1 MATNADHYRSYN
13 TGVVE
18 MYRGYIDESREAA
31 ELTNKSIAERR
42 SELQKIIRDLDS
54 DIMSAQ
60 RALETGQTT
69 HFKAHMTARGDR
81 VRAARASARASGRAG
96 SELDKLREKARAAT
110 AASLQEA
117 VEFAATQGDDQFNVS
132 DALNSFTN
140 RASMARF
147 LGQIGMVPGDDDAGS
162 IGEAERQA
170 VSLGVREGL
179 EIGLPANQF
188 VAPDGAIEN
197 TQRQITG
204 RVTRPSEFD
213 EVKRAAGS
221 QVGARAS
228 AVSRGPVVT
237 DADVD
242 RAMEESGLTASI
254 AQRQADIDRMKAQ
267 RQATMAEAARLPG
280 EMGEEEI
287 LQQAAGRMG
296 EVGRYAGQP
305 KNFIAVQRQ
314 LNDARRRFAEQEA
327 KIAENETQRAAIES
341 MSPSQR
347 ILLQA
352 SLDGLDMRQRH
363 PRGIPPEL
371 TREALDFSTQIR
383 NAMRNDPKIRGNDK
397 AIVELAINLAQQN
410 NPDGSVEEIRAMR
423 DLILQGVAFEQTKR
437 DDVAAHLPKQMA
449 EAERLRQE
457 RIDNFEFGSID
468 LSEIE
473 EEITADDIQFNRPA
487 LSSIE
492 ETKAPFAFTQ
502 QAFERM
508 TEEEQKKAVR
518 SVLENPELMFSK
530 EGMITLNSMSGSQD
544 LVNHLSKE
552 ELDRFKNIRGRV
564 EGFVGSSQ
572 LQSPEPTLAMLLN
585 EQAIDAIQFPPQAE
599 AIEEVEE
606 PKGLAALPL
615 DPELEE
621 QLLMQ
626 RAQ

>member
-18 MYRGYIDESREAA
+18 MYRGYIEEAREAA

-42 SELQKIIRDLDS
+42 SELQKIIRDIDS

-69 HFKAHMTARGDR
+69 HFKAHLDQKNRR
-81 VRAARASARASGRAG
+81 NAARSRALRGRTKASSELEKIRVKAREKMARAVD
-96 SELDKLREKARAAT
+96 EAAALANANPEVVWDQN
-110 AASLQEA
+110 AA
-117 VEFAATQGDDQFNVS
+117 FTTATQTPS
-132 DALNSFTN
+132 IA
-140 RASMARF
+140 AF
-147 LGQIGMVPGDDDAGS
+147 LGQIGLEPGGGGVISDDVKDA
-162 IGEAERQA
+162 
-170 VSLGVREGL
+170 VTLGFNEGYN
-179 EIGLPANQF
+179 IGLRAYNME
-188 VAPDGAIEN
+188 PDPDEVVEAV
-197 TQRQITG
+197 RQITG
-204 RVTRPSEFD
+204 VGEVTPQD
-213 EVKRAAGS
+213 LDDVKSAAGNRVVS
-221 QVGARAS
+221 S
-228 AVSRGPVVT
+228 ATQRSSTGGMT

-242 RAMEESGLTASI
+242 AALEESGLAGSI
-254 AQRQADIDRMKAQ
+254 RQRQADIERMQAQ

-296 EVGRYAGQP
+296 QIGRYAGQP
-305 KNFIAVQRQ
+305 RNFIAVQRQ
-314 LNDARRRFAEQEA
+314 LNDARRRLAEQQA

-457 RIDNFEFGSID
+457 RADNFEFGPID

-473 EEITADDIQFNRPA
+473 EEETVDDPLTPRARDKELYASLSPEARALVRETFDQDYKDKSERAQKTREALLRIALEESALSGIQFQPID
-487 LSSIE
+487 LSEIE
-492 ETKAPFAFTQ
+492 QP
-502 QAFERM
+502 
-508 TEEEQKKAVR
+508 
-518 SVLENPELMFSK
+518 
-530 EGMITLNSMSGSQD
+530 IT
-544 LVNHLSKE
+544 
-552 ELDRFKNIRGRV
+552 
-564 EGFVGSSQ
+564 
-572 LQSPEPTLAMLLN
+572 
-585 EQAIDAIQFPPQAE
+585 IDDFQFPSQAE
-599 AIEEVEE
+599 AIEEVAS
-606 PKGLAALPL
+606 PMPYRKPSPGLAALPL